1 VFCDV
6 SEYLLAGV
14 CGVDKNGSPV
24 CRPMSTLNQA
34 ALLHS
39 IHDPGGAR
47 VRDVHRLGQAAH
59 GQRALGLQRG
69 EHIEVDQAQG
79 VAVPLLE
86 GAAAIAR

>member
-1 VFCDV
+1 VFCDI

-24 CRPMSTLNQA
+24 CRPVATLDQA
-34 ALLHS
+34 ALLHP
-39 IHDPGGAR
+39 IHDSGGAR
-47 VRDVHRLGQAAH
+47 VRDVHCLRQAAH

-69 EHIEVDQAQG
+69 EHVEVDQAQG

-86 GAAAIAR
+86 RAAAIAR